1 MRSYKIA
8 VIGCGAI
15 GITTAVEI
23 QDRLRDGRQVTIFS
37 KDFSPNLTSDIAAGL
52 WEPYLLGMTS
62 EERTTRWAGETYQY
76 LIANWDKAS
85 TLGIILQPVT
95 YITDTES
102 CTPPDWMKTTLGYSE
117 LSRRQI
123 AYFSRQYKQ
132 KLTRG
137 FHFVSFT
144 WEASKFIPHF
154 TKIFLGRGGTIVK
167 RDIHDLWELS
177 EYDVVINCSGLASE
191 DLVCKYN
198 TEHKHI

>member
-76 LIANWDKAS
+76 LIANWDKGNS
-85 TLGIILQPVT
+85 T
-95 YITDTES
+95 
-102 CTPPDWMKTTLGYSE
+102 
-117 LSRRQI
+117 
-123 AYFSRQYKQ
+123 
-132 KLTRG
+132 
-137 FHFVSFT
+137 
-144 WEASKFIPHF
+144 
-154 TKIFLGRGGTIVK
+154 
-167 RDIHDLWELS
+167 
-177 EYDVVINCSGLASE
+177 
-191 DLVCKYN
+191 
-198 TEHKHI
+198 